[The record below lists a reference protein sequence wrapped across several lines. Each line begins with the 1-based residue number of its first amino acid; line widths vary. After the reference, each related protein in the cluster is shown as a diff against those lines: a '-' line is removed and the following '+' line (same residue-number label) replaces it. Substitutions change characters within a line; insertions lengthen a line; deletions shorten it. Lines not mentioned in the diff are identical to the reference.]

1 MSEEEVPPPKKNKY
15 EVAEIEFIQQE
26 IQLITKKIER
36 EKITL
41 RILKERYDKQKSEL
55 AKLEGRPGELTKDQ
69 KQAQREE
76 RQRKLKKHSI
86 FESAPNKSKKVNQP
100 HEEHILIQ
108 KSTAKSEIELENI
121 TKGIN
126 HQVLEN
132 KDLTNQIKDLRKDRV
147 RILNKLNSLQETNK
161 KIEANIESLVQKNKE
176 SVSRIQFEELNKTK
190 EVGVDLQRRF
200 EIDRDVLEG
209 KYHEIIETNIK
220 RERENKREL
229 SKKRLMLGMIAESVK
244 PSKDKSQNSIFD
256 QLKRMENDDI
266 TDRTPIL
273 DVLIDKWKYITKY
286 KKSMIDKYIQ
296 NSSSIKEALNKMMLF
311 LGIDNLNELPTIF
324 EKTEE
329 QMKSIELYNNQ
340 LDNEIGAMERKKEL
354 LSEQIQKLNQEKIK
368 SFENKSQSFKE
379 KNLNITKLTAY
390 NRDLVEAI
398 EKKRT
403 FFSSLQEHTIKFI
416 NKAQSTYLSDFV
428 PEKITIDVNT
438 KINEANIIEFL
449 SCIEYYVALMT
460 EFEKNN
466 AEMMYTNYEQN
477 EVLSNKE
484 LDKLK
489 KEINSKL
496 EQFKYDNYINNNV
509 YLNMKNEIKMNSFD
523 DTIKKMARV
532 IAEHVNDNEAGVPFK
547 MKKPTKLMTNIP
559 KGET

>member
-1 MSEEEVPPPKKNKY
+1 MSEEEPIPPKKNKY

-41 RILKERYDKQKSEL
+41 RILKERHEKQKSEL
-55 AKLEGRPGELTKDQ
+55 AKLEGRPGVLSKDQ

-76 RQRKLKKHSI
+76 RQRKLKNHKI
-86 FESAPNKSKKVNQP
+86 FDSAPNKSKKINQP
-100 HEEHILIQ
+100 HEEHNLIQ
-108 KSTAKSEIELENI
+108 KSTLKSEIELENI

-132 KDLTNQIKDLRKDRV
+132 KELTNQIKDLRKDRV
-147 RILNKLNSLQETNK
+147 RILDKLNSLKETNK
-161 KIEANIESLVQKNKE
+161 KIESNIETLVQKNKE
-176 SVSRIQFEELNKTK
+176 SVSRIQFEELSKTK
-190 EVGVDLQRRF
+190 EVGADLQKRF
-200 EIDRDVLEG
+200 EIDRDILEG

-244 PSKDKSQNSIFD
+244 PSKDKSQNSLFD
-256 QLKRMENDDI
+256 QIKRMENDDI

-296 NSSSIKEALNKMMLF
+296 NSSAIKEALNKMMLF

-340 LDNEIGAMERKKEL
+340 LDNEIGSMERKKEL
-354 LSEQIQKLNQEKIK
+354 LTQQIQKLNQEKIK
-368 SFENKSQSFKE
+368 VNENKSLSVKE
-379 KNLNITKLTAY
+379 KSMNISKLIAY
-390 NRDLVEAI
+390 NKDLVDAI
-398 EKKRT
+398 GKKRM
-403 FFSSLQEHTIKFI
+403 FFTTLQDQTLKFV
-416 NKAQSTYLSDFV
+416 NKAQGTYLSEFV
-428 PEKITIDVNT
+428 PEKITIDSHT
-438 KINEANIIEFL
+438 KINETNIIEFL
-449 SCIEYYVALMT
+449 SCIDYYIELMN
-460 EFEKNN
+460 EFETTN
-466 AEMMYTNYEQN
+466 AEMMRTSYEQY
-477 EVLSNKE
+477 EIMSNKE

-489 KEINSKL
+489 KEINNKL
-496 EQFKYDNYINNNV
+496 DQFKFENYINNNI
-509 YLNMKNEIKMNSFD
+509 YFNMKNEIKNNTFD

-532 IAEHVNDNEAGVPFK
+532 IAEHVNDNEAGVPLK
-547 MKKPTKLMTNIP
+547 MKKSGRITGGIS
-559 KGET
+559 KGEN